1 MPYLRCLRHSTDTYV
16 AELKDEFDYEKEFE
30 PRWWRL
36 CIMPDG
42 ELHIEEELLGQLDWK
57 ADDLL
62 EWFEI
67 GDTEFLLIKIVK
79 S

>member
-1 MPYLRCLRHSTDTYV
+1 VPYLRCLRQTTDSYV
-16 AELKDEFDYEKEFE
+16 AELKDEHDFEKRFE
-30 PRWWRL
+30 PRWWQL
-36 CIMPDG
+36 AIKPDG
-42 ELHIEEELLGQLDWK
+42 ELQIADELLGQLDWK

-67 GDTEFLLIKIVK
+67 GDTEFLLIKIIK

>member
-1 MPYLRCLRHSTDTYV
+1 
-16 AELKDEFDYEKEFE
+16 
-30 PRWWRL
+30 
-36 CIMPDG
+36 MPDG
-42 ELHIEEELLGQLDWK
+42 ELHIEDELLGQLDWK

-67 GDTEFLLIKIVK
+67 GDAEFLLIKIIK

>member
-1 MPYLRCLRHSTDTYV
+1 
-16 AELKDEFDYEKEFE
+16 
-30 PRWWRL
+30 
-36 CIMPDG
+36 MPDG

-67 GDTEFLLIKIVK
+67 GDTEFLLIKIIK